1 MKNHLVTLVRNIQA
15 EGHNIAEQPIIFKWE
30 WPDDV
35 PGVGFQLLI
44 HGSTPTMENSS
55 DEEEE
60 VIVMATPDEK
70 ITVH

>member
-1 MKNHLVTLVRNIQA
+1 MKTHLTELVRNIQA

-30 WPDDV
+30 WPDDI

-44 HGSTPTMENSS
+44 HGSTPEAENSP
-55 DEEEE
+55 DDGEE
-60 VIVMATPDEK
+60 VIIVATPDEK